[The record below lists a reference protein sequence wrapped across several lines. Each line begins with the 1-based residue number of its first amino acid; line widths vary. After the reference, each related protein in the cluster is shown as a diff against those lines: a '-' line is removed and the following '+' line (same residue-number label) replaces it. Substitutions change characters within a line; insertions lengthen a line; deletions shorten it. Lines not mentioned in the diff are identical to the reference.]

1 MAPRDANGGSAEA
14 DGASTAGETS
24 ARGTPARGSS
34 PRGTSAAGVTSARRD
49 AYAIDGEAAEG
60 IFDAL
65 SSETARAILAR
76 LHERPRTPSEIGDVV
91 DSSLQNVGHHLDQ
104 LGAVDLVEVV
114 GTEHSAQGREMNV
127 YAPTAAGLVLYAGD
141 EPPRTDPPASGPGP
155 SAGAAPGSG
164 RPGRDDGWPAPPVS
178 FALGALA
185 GSAAATLWRSLRR

>member
-1 MAPRDANGGSAEA
+1 MAPRDANGGSTEA

-24 ARGTPARGSS
+24 TRGTPDRGTS
-34 PRGTSAAGVTSARRD
+34 PRGTSAAGVASARRD

-141 EPPRTDPPASGPGP
+141 EPPRADP

-164 RPGRDDGWPAPPVS
+164 LPGREDGWPAPPVS

-185 GSAAATLWRSLRR
+185 GSAAATLWQSLRR